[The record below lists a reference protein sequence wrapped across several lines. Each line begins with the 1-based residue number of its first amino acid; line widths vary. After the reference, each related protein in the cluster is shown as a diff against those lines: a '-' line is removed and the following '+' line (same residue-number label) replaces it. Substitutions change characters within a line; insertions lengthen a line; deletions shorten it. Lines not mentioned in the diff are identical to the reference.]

1 MPISFFS
8 SKENYTSAIK
18 TYQVYYDFENGQRH
32 MIGKF
37 SSINEAVH
45 ARNRF
50 EINSLTS
57 GYLSGVIK
65 KIAKHHDKTLW
76 RLSYAQTSF

>member
-1 MPISFFS
+1 MPIAFFS
-8 SKENYTSAIK
+8 SKLNYTSAIK
-18 TYQVYYDFENGQRH
+18 TYQVYYDFENGERH
-32 MIGKF
+32 IIGKYA
-37 SSINEAVH
+37 SITEAVR

-50 EINSLTS
+50 EINLLTS
-57 GYLSGVIK
+57 GYLSGAIK